1 MMVGEITQS
10 FVVNKGKIIA
20 DIYSEDPDEYTRSYA
35 NAIVDTIKESDPH
48 YSIGLYGEWGS
59 GKTTLMRDIYNQLK
73 AQDENKNIIPIWF
86 NAWRYEHEEQFAI
99 IPLLKTIAYA
109 IPDDKEELKNLK
121 EKIKK
126 GGINILK
133 RLPDII
139 PAIAGHYLGEHA
151 KEGTSQIIDSF
162 KREFIPKIELLSEID
177 KDTIYFDGLDQIEEE
192 MKKIMVKYPKTRI
205 VVFIDDLDR
214 CKPKKALEIF
224 ESIKVFLDLIGFVY
238 VIGLTNQS
246 ISRLITP
253 EDYGYEGKEYIK
265 KLIQIPINIPKW
277 NTDRIFSLIIK
288 HLGIKE
294 ISKIDVNLK
303 EQLNLIAYAV
313 KNNPRELVRFLNNI
327 QLSSKIYKDKN
338 LNLNKFLILETI
350 ITRWSDFYYNLMYL
364 EKEEIEILDCKLK
377 FLRDDKI
384 DIGNL
389 NQQLPDDIKGKLEI
403 IRIKLDKIEVQSS
416 IDQDIKIVINRI
428 KEYRDLLT
436 FIVKYYEQIF
446 EIIHRERDTYEQV
459 VEAIN
464 KSSIIINSE
473 MEKEIALD
481 FLKDEK
487 IREFN
492 KVRKMY
498 EKIEIKLD
506 GTDLSGLNLSGVN
519 LRYSELTDSD
529 LSDSKLSNSDI
540 HNSNLK
546 NCDFTDTDM
555 SNSNLSYSDLTGA
568 YMIRANLKKS
578 YMLNT
583 IINKTYLEDGN
594 LEEVDLSGSESYE
607 SELENVNLAGAD
619 LRYTKFINTNLTNVK
634 FTGANLDHVVIV
646 IDPKEY
652 PKFNINN
659 VDFSDARLTN
669 SLIIVPGDTFNFK
682 YNQNTDFNGSII
694 DNPNFIDYIKITSN
708 KARGIPRKIQNKE
721 DLKKI
726 LKERRHEDEE
736 LIDEIIDKYLLSSTL
751 AEEKTFP

>member
-1 MMVGEITQS
+1 MPEELTQS
-10 FVVNKGKIIA
+10 FVVNEGKIIP

-35 NAIVDTIKESDPH
+35 NAIVDTIKESHPH

-59 GKTTLMRDIYNQLK
+59 GKTTLMKEIYKQLTE
-73 AQDENKNIIPIWF
+73 QDENNNIIPIWF

-109 IPDDKEELKNLK
+109 IPDDKNELKPLK

-126 GGINILK
+126 GGLNILK

-139 PAIAGHYLGEHA
+139 PEIASHYLGEHA
-151 KEGTSQIIDSF
+151 KESTTQIIDSF
-162 KREFIPKIELLSEID
+162 RQEFIPKMHLLTEID
-177 KDTIYFDGLDQIEEE
+177 KDTIYFDGLDQIEAE
-192 MKKIMVKYPKTRI
+192 MKKIMDKYPKTRI

-214 CKPKKALEIF
+214 CKPQKALEIF
-224 ESIKVFLDLIGFVY
+224 ESIKVFLDLMGFVY
-238 VIGLTNQS
+238 IIGLTNQS

-277 NTDRIFSLIIK
+277 NTDRIFSLIMK

-294 ISKIDVNLK
+294 ISNSDANLK
-303 EQLNLIAYAV
+303 EQINLIAYAV

-327 QLSSKIYKDKN
+327 QLSSKIYKNKK
-338 LNLNKFLILETI
+338 LNLNKLLILETI

-364 EKEEIEILDCKLK
+364 EKEELAILDYKLK
-377 FLRDDKI
+377 FLKESKI

-389 NQQLPDDIKGKLEI
+389 NQQLPEEIKAKIEMM
-403 IRIKLDKIEVQSS
+403 RDKLDEIEVQTS

-428 KEYRDLLT
+428 KEYRDLLI
-436 FIVKYYEQIF
+436 FIVKYYKEIF
-446 EIIHRERDTYEQV
+446 EITYNERSIYEQV

-473 MEKEIALD
+473 MDKEIALD

-506 GTDLSGLNLSGVN
+506 GTDLSGLDLTGVN

-529 LSDSKLSNSDI
+529 ISDSKLSNSDI

-546 NCDFTDTDM
+546 NCDLTDTDM
-555 SNSNLSYSDLTGA
+555 SNTNLSYSDLTGA

-578 YMLNT
+578 YMLNS
-583 IINKTYLEDGN
+583 IIKKTYLDNGN
-594 LEEVDLSGSESYE
+594 LEEVDLSGSELYE
-607 SELENVNLAGAD
+607 SELDNVNLIGAD

-634 FTGANLDHVVIV
+634 FTGANLDHAVIV
-646 IDPKEY
+646 IDPKKY
-652 PKFNINN
+652 AKFNINN

-669 SLIIVPGDTFNFK
+669 SLIIVPDDTFNFN

-708 KARGIPRKIQNKE
+708 KAKGIPKKIQNKKE
-721 DLKKI
+721 LKQI
-726 LKERRHEDEE
+726 LNERKDQDGELTDER
-736 LIDEIIDKYLLSSTL
+736 IDKYLLFSNLS
-751 AEEKTFP
+751 ENE